1 MGELIKQQTDF
12 SEKRNTL
19 DKDRQRQTGRFEGG
33 NRWELTERR
42 RLMKTEKKGLKTEV
56 RRLRERHTQKKRH
69 MGR

>member
-1 MGELIKQQTDF
+1 MGELIKRQTDF

-42 RLMKTEKKGLKTEV
+42 RLMKTEKK
-56 RRLRERHTQKKRH
+56 RP
-69 MGR
+69 